1 MGQPG
6 LFDLDERYAALSKR
20 GDPLER
26 LAAVVDFE
34 MFRADLEAALA
45 RSDRSR
51 GGRPPMDAVMMF
63 QVLVLQAL
71 YGLADEQTEFQ
82 IRDRLSFMRFLRL
95 DLHGRVPD
103 ARTIWLF
110 RELLTRA
117 KAIDALFARFE
128 AHLRA
133 SGYLAMGGQMIDA
146 SIVEAPRQRNTDAE
160 KEELKAGRIP
170 EDWAARPAKLRQKD
184 RDGRWTLKRGRR
196 KRQPGRHAD
205 DGDRDAGLRLQEPY
219 RHRPPSPADPHMV
232 RHRRV
237 AVRWPRAAGLL
248 DKANTGASVWADTAY
263 RSAKNERRIAAAG
276 LVSRVHFRKPRG
288 KPMPEPRARANAAR
302 SRERAGVEHVFA
314 DQKHR
319 MGLFIRTIGI
329 ARARTKIGLANIA
342 CNLRHYVFL
351 ETKTAAGA

>member
-26 LAAVVDFE
+26 LTAVVDFE
-34 MFRADLEAALA
+34 MFRADLEAALD

-170 EDWAARPAKLRQKD
+170 EDWTARPAKLRQKD

-196 KRQPGRHAD
+196 KRRP
-205 DGDRDAGLRLQEPY
+205 DGTLAMEIAVPVYGYKSHIGTDR
-219 RHRPPSPADPHMV
+219 RHRLIRTWAVTDASRYDGRELPDSWTRQTPAPRSGRTPPTARPRTSGGSPPPAWSPGSTS
-232 RHRRV
+232 
-237 AVRWPRAAGLL
+237 ANPAASPCPNRAPA
-248 DKANTGASVWADTAY
+248 
-263 RSAKNERRIAAAG
+263 
-276 LVSRVHFRKPRG
+276 
-288 KPMPEPRARANAAR
+288 PMPPA
-302 SRERAGVEHVFA
+302 
-314 DQKHR
+314 
-319 MGLFIRTIGI
+319 
-329 ARARTKIGLANIA
+329 LASA
-342 CNLRHYVFL
+342 L
-351 ETKTAAGA
+351 E